1 MSTKGRAFIYTR
13 ISQDRSGAGHGVER
27 QHEACLEIAQ
37 RWNLE
42 VLGEFEDNDRSA
54 YSGVRRQGYEGM
66 LSRLSEVDYI
76 VSWDTDRL
84 YRSLTDYSA
93 LMEHCRE
100 HGVALLP
107 VTGEVIDPSSP
118 SGKLVA
124 TVMAGIAEYESAHR
138 GDRIAAKARQTIAQG
153 RHPGGNRPFGFDLV
167 ERGEDERRQ
176 KLGSLYALNDREAEA
191 LRQAAEDILERG
203 RTLGSICR
211 EWNDPQRPDGRLTTV
226 PTKAKPEGG
235 EWRPTPLRNAL
246 LRPRNAGRLYA
257 GDELVAELP
266 ELAIFS
272 PDTLRALERH
282 FDRRR
287 KTAGR
292 FETVERT
299 NRARHLLAGVI
310 RCHCGAL
317 AVTRHLGGRAASGGL
332 GTEQPQRAYRC
343 VERGPGHASKR
354 LDYAEAVVKFAV
366 NAWFIHEYLYRLE
379 ISEEDEALLAELDAQ
394 LTELRRKREN
404 FMDEAGAEG
413 WTLAEMRPYL
423 KANEDKR
430 AQVQAERDKVAGR
443 SRTVME
449 PKPGA
454 DRETTRMLLG
464 NEAYRDFLTWP
475 LDDQREFIRD
485 TFDVE
490 MLPSD
495 PAAPKR
501 FDPDTVQVTMRKG
514 LRPDEVP
521 RNEDGSYAIGAMV
534 EGSRISPLS
543 APSPGLTERE
553 AFRERVERF
562 DHVVTY
568 LRGQAARVGLP
579 I

>member
-93 LMEHCRE
+93 LMERCRE

-211 EWNDPQRPDGRLTTV
+211 DWNDPQRPDGRLTTV
-226 PTKAKPEGG
+226 PTRAKPEGG

-246 LRPRNAGRLYA
+246 LRPRNAGRLYT

-332 GTEQPQRAYRC
+332 GTDKPQRAYRC

-354 LDYAEAVVKFAV
+354 LDYADAVVLQA
-366 NAWFIHEYLYRLE
+366 AQQWFVHDYMYRSKV
-379 ISEEDEALLAELDAQ
+379 SEEDEARMAELDAQ

-423 KANEDKR
+423 NANGDKV
-430 AQVQAERDKVAGR
+430 AQVQAERDEVAGR
-443 SRTVME
+443 SRTIME
-449 PKPGA
+449 AKPG
-454 DRETTRMLLG
+454 MQ
-464 NEAYRDFLTWP
+464 RDLARAKRGGQNFLEFLRWS
-475 LDDQREFIRD
+475 LDDQREFIRN

-490 MLPSD
+490 MLPAD
-495 PAAPKR
+495 PSAPRR
-501 FDPDTVQVTMRKG
+501 FDPHTVKVTLRKG
-514 LRPDEVP
+514 LRPDEA
-521 RNEDGSYAIGAMV
+521 RLNEAGNYATDAMV
-534 EGSRISPLS
+534 IGQRLGPVWEPPPELYSRQ
-543 APSPGLTERE
+543 
-553 AFRERVERF
+553 AFWERVEF
-562 DHVVTY
+562 FEED
-568 LRGQAARVGLP
+568 ARHFLTLSP
-579 I
+579 REDD